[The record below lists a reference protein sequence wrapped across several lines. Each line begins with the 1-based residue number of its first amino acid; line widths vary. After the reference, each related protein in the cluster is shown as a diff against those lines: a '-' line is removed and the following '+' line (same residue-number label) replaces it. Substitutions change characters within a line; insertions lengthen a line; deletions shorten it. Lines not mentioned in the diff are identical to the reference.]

1 MIKEKDDETSK
12 DENIS
17 ESPTSYESQ
26 SSSTR
31 PTPVSSP
38 DPKFLHYGDII
49 QIFSEPISEKEQG
62 QSVKID
68 LNEKTFFVDYIDD
81 QKIRLIQ
88 TTTNDTILLYIDE
101 NGQLQE
107 PSIRRIELLTRA
119 KEPGFARQKGLLPEQ
134 WVDIY
139 FIGLEQPITGK
150 ITHLEEDQIELTL
163 HPDHEVI
170 YIDFSYRGIPE
181 DLAIEKFV
189 LRSSPPS
196 TSTISQEEETEQDA
210 ENSAEKASIEFTPEN
225 EAIIRLPEKFDYDPS
240 IDEILENEYIEA
252 DEIIFG
258 KDREVV
264 EQFLEQTQHEM
275 VFSIETQ
282 LTSMMN
288 ELLSTIPNAQ
298 RTHEIMTDVHR
309 ILDRFK
315 ELREQFSLMDDY
327 THQIQGFLLHGLQYQ
342 PMVDYLIA
350 GTGAPLSW
358 MLPVTQTRRKMYYLP
373 DESADDF
380 EEVGDTVLQ
389 PHDIRDLYDLSEQ
402 YRENTLQGDSNPY
415 KKWME
420 EVYPAFSPLIDT
432 PLTTNDG
439 LVARS
444 SVLFSPQLLHE
455 SWESIVENSVGGFSF
470 GATAVTASAK
480 YTTLKPVHNFFQRF
494 STGIPFLER
503 SEDNRRKFLPQFL
516 TSNETAHIQSWILL
530 PESVAKFSAIQLP
543 TLDMLQRSEMSQKY
557 WLKYRTFPSNGKFQ
571 PDTLLLDKLDKKK
584 YNKNAPKDTKDPIQ
598 HFLTGIQHVVLD
610 PVLVRNQH
618 ELPEELYRKYL
629 QTMIPSTFDL
639 VERVQSWMKP
649 TQGLNIGEQMQVLA
663 PFLVRLS
670 SLSYPHYNRMRYF
683 MKERTTAYK
692 KQFHELRDQY
702 RKINDTYTHMNQIL
716 GKGVLGPSEYNL
728 GRKLLEQSTL
738 YQIFHDV
745 YRIRG
750 LMSGGDGVSAFR
762 PISSSELLYEVFS
775 KDTATL
781 LTALLRNATLNH
793 VVSDSFLKA
802 SAETDWEE
810 YESKSSLSESNGG
823 DCRRNFLVKRYT
835 SLADLQKDN
844 YNDDV
849 FYDKNMDDTP
859 YELLD
864 EYKKEM
870 PEKTEDM
877 ESEDMRDFLD
887 LLSTNLIKKHA
898 CPKESAAELAITL
911 VAKKKRV
918 KNGEYAMLELPPS
931 KAIDISTEPTIT
943 HREFFKRVQNKWVQ
957 DNTLSD
963 ESFADLSFLIQ
974 SAFPN
979 KRGAV
984 NRMLCDSQP
993 SCMKNPKTST
1003 CDPMESSEKRIQIM
1017 RQEYAVK
1024 EMEKRLEISQEDLSK
1039 LLEKLILDSS
1049 RTLAAKERLRTVW
1062 LQHYSLMA
1070 YAMGQM
1076 GDKDAPPIIVSPY
1089 TQLRDDIIGQDD
1101 FTKKQYDLVRFFQKG
1116 FLRRAMIDE
1125 LGEDDHWFYC
1135 TETNTKL
1142 LPVFMYDL
1150 AKEFIAHGEV
1160 GYRERLETYKQFQM
1174 ISDDGDAIVDKHSGY
1189 ILSKLE
1195 WVNEE
1200 MYDDQ
1205 GFKIQTGSVLEID
1218 PEEGNME
1225 QKSETLGMDWTE
1237 GNRSSASWIRDVNA
1251 IDQEDSETV
1260 IMVKNIFATFCQL
1273 LHLDAKEYEKGGF
1286 RAFVQRVSLEWI
1298 EQSVMTKDVFIREM
1312 SKKSSSSTTTNMTTQ
1327 YQKYYHQYVV
1337 IITTAIFLIGIQ
1349 TTTPAIRTKKTVP
1362 GCVKSFTGYP
1372 LTESMEDQTG
1382 IQYMTCMLNLIKSSI
1397 APWNSIQSIKKE
1409 IIQEKLRDT
1418 IQNMLNSRKD
1428 LYELYLRQRQY
1439 WEDHPEEFEIP
1450 EEHQLQKWRTL
1461 LPPAVPIDIVSKL
1474 SRELPPINEKDT
1486 IISESH
1492 IIRYGYGITETIN
1505 SVVQK
1510 QDVLLKTSMGIPFVQ
1525 NACCDERPAIERES
1539 TLQYFVRES
1548 PVLQTFMNHVKV
1560 LQTHMDLFRRKT
1572 TAVSM
1577 VYSDDTRL
1585 KRPEVTSGNQE
1596 EIIYSAFIYYC
1607 NYDRLETDIPL
1618 FLQGICS
1625 TKPATETYRN
1635 KGTIKEKIQDLKEAG
1650 RNFRWEDFEQLLRL
1664 VSSENR
1670 IKTDFT
1676 FIQPSAVKVLT
1687 EFMAQ
1692 STEQESTAEDPFLD
1706 PIRTP
1711 LLDVLVKY
1719 DPQIM
1724 LLDDST
1730 GSLGADDGEGM
1741 HRALDSL
1748 MNVLGPLNQT
1758 RKERILR
1765 FLPKGAERTR
1775 AERTLDSWTSWS
1787 PSSGQRAAVPN
1798 RLQQLTSEG
1807 ALHPDKFGDEELYE
1821 MSQFVKN
1828 SVVFMVKIL
1837 PPMMFNNQFVKEW
1850 NVPKHWGLTDTH
1862 QGVIVKFLQQTHSW
1876 FAKFSKSDPRFF
1888 TLLREW
1894 QAGLLP
1900 LVQFTQLLPIQL
1912 PIHKDGKTY
1921 FRLFPKEIIHQ
1932 WMKYVSLSVLDH
1944 LVLLCQK
1951 MPNVM
1956 GTKIVKDT
1964 AAKWMMA
1971 LLDMFGEDKE
1981 IVDMSYE
1988 KIMKKVKK
1996 SRDEEKTRVMNEFR
2010 NVNNTDR
2017 RYMYMEKMFKLNRW
2031 NVESKDVFKYNG
2043 KQFDKE
2049 LAEFTDDAL
2058 DDEFP
2063 DEPMEEGYEENEYE
2077 GNEEGYDMDDEND
2090 DYGTFNYDGDDN

>member
-1 MIKEKDDETSK
+1 MIKEKTDDETS
-12 DENIS
+12 ENKNDDSIS
-17 ESPTSYESQ
+17 ESPM
-26 SSSTR
+26 STR

-49 QIFSEPISEKEQG
+49 QIFSDPISENTPES
-62 QSVKID
+62 SVKLD
-68 LNEKTFFVDYIDD
+68 LNEKTFFVDYIDN

-88 TTTNDTILLYIDE
+88 TTTNDTILLYVGED
-101 NGQLQE
+101 GQLQE

-150 ITHLEEDQIELTL
+150 ITHLEEDQIELTS
-163 HPDHEVI
+163 HSIEGHRPSEHEVI

-181 DLAIEKFV
+181 DLSIEKFV

-196 TSTISQEEETEQDA
+196 TFIPSPEETEQGA
-210 ENSAEKASIEFTPEN
+210 ESIESAEKASIEFTPEN
-225 EAIIRLPEKFDYDPS
+225 EAIIRLPEKFDYDQN

-252 DEIIFG
+252 DEIMFG

-264 EQFLEQTQHEM
+264 EQFVEQTQHEM
-275 VFSIETQ
+275 VFNIETQ

-298 RTHEIMTDVHR
+298 RTHEVMTNIHR

-315 ELREQFSLMDDY
+315 ELREQFSLMDEY
-327 THQIQGFLLHGLQYQ
+327 THQIQGFVVHGLQYQ

-439 LVARS
+439 LVSRS
-444 SVLFSPQLLHE
+444 SVLFSPQILNE
-455 SWESIVENSVGGFSF
+455 SWESIVDNSVGGFSF

-480 YTTLKPVHNFFQRF
+480 HTTLKPVHNYFQRF
-494 STGIPFLER
+494 TTGIPFLER
-503 SEDNRRKFLPQFL
+503 SEDNRRKFVHQLL
-516 TSNETAHIQSWILL
+516 TPNDSAHIQSWILL
-530 PESVAKFSAIQLP
+530 PASVAKFSAVQLP

-571 PDTLLLDKLDKKK
+571 PDTLLLDKLGKKNTSK
-584 YNKNAPKDTKDPIQ
+584 ESKNTIQ
-598 HFLTGIQHVVLD
+598 HFLTGIQHVLLD

-639 VERVQSWMKP
+639 VERVQSWLKP
-649 TQGLNIGEQMQVLA
+649 TQGLNIGEQMQVLE

-683 MKERTTAYK
+683 IKERTTAYK
-692 KQFHELRDQY
+692 KQFYEHRDQY

-716 GKGVLGPSEYNL
+716 GKGMLGPSEYNL
-728 GRKLLEQSTL
+728 GRKLLEQTTL

-750 LMSGGDGVSAFR
+750 LMSSSDGVSSFR
-762 PISSSELLYEVFS
+762 SLSSSELIQEVYS
-775 KDTATL
+775 KDTASL
-781 LTALLRNATLNH
+781 LTALLRNATMNH

-802 SAETDWEE
+802 AAETEWDQE
-810 YESKSSLSESNGG
+810 ESKTYNK

-849 FYDKNMDDTP
+849 FYDKMMDDTP

-870 PEKTEDM
+870 PEKTDDI
-877 ESEDMRDFLD
+877 ESEEMREFLD
-887 LLSTNLIKKHA
+887 LLSTNLIKRHA

-918 KNGEYAMLELPPS
+918 KNGEYAMLELPTKSSLS
-931 KAIDISTEPTIT
+931 KSPEPTIGTEPLIT

-963 ESFADLSFLIQ
+963 ESFADLSFLIR

-984 NRMLCDSQP
+984 NRMLCDTQP
-993 SCMKNPKTST
+993 SCMKNPKTAT
-1003 CDPMESSEKRIQIM
+1003 CDPLESSEKRIQIM

-1049 RTLAAKERLRTVW
+1049 RILAAKERLRTVW

-1070 YAMGQM
+1070 YAMGQIS
-1076 GDKDAPPIIVSPY
+1076 DKDAPPIIVSPY
-1089 TQLRDDIIGQDD
+1089 AQLRDDIIGQDD

-1135 TETNTKL
+1135 TQTNTKL

-1150 AKEFIAHGEV
+1150 AKEFIAHGEI

-1174 ISDDGDAIVDKHSGY
+1174 MSDDGDAIVDKHSGY

-1200 MYDDQ
+1200 LYDDQ

-1218 PEEGNME
+1218 PEEESGGME
-1225 QKSETLGMDWTE
+1225 KKSETLGMDWVHIV
-1237 GNRSSASWIRDVNA
+1237 NDV
-1251 IDQEDSETV
+1251 DQEDSETV
-1260 IMVKNIFATFCQL
+1260 VMVKNIFATFCQL

-1286 RAFVQRVSLEWI
+1286 RAFVQRVSMEWI
-1298 EQSVMTKDVFIREM
+1298 DQSVMTKENFIREM
-1312 SKKSSSSTTTNMTTQ
+1312 SKKSSSSNVTNMNTQ

-1337 IITTAIFLIGIQ
+1337 IITTAIFLMGIQ

-1372 LTESMEDQTG
+1372 LTESMEDQSG

-1397 APWNSIQSIKKE
+1397 VPWNSIQSIKKE

-1418 IQNMLNSRKD
+1418 IQNILNSRKD

-1439 WEDHPEEFEIP
+1439 REEHPEEFEIP
-1450 EEHQLQKWRTL
+1450 EEHQLQMWRTL
-1461 LPPAVPIDIVSKL
+1461 LPPSVPIEIVSTL
-1474 SRELPPINEKDT
+1474 SRELPPIDDKDT
-1486 IISESH
+1486 IVSESH
-1492 IIRYGYGITETIN
+1492 IIRYGYGIMETIHG
-1505 SVVQK
+1505 VVQK
-1510 QDVLLKTSMGIPFVQ
+1510 QDVLLKTSLGIPFVQ
-1525 NACCDERPAIERES
+1525 NACCDEHATSIHES
-1539 TLQYFVRES
+1539 TLQYFVREA
-1548 PVLQTFMNHVKV
+1548 PVLQTFMNHVNV
-1560 LQTHMDLFRRKT
+1560 LQSHMELFRRKT
-1572 TAVSM
+1572 TAITM

-1585 KRPEVTSGNQE
+1585 KRPEITSGNQE
-1596 EIIYSAFIYYC
+1596 EIIYSAFIYFC
-1607 NYDRLETDIPL
+1607 NFDRLEQDIPP
-1618 FLQGICS
+1618 FLQGICAA
-1625 TKPATETYRN
+1625 KPATETYRN
-1635 KGTIKEKIQDLKEAG
+1635 KGSIKEKIQDLKEAG
-1650 RNFRWEDFEQLLRL
+1650 RTFRWEDFEQLLRL
-1664 VSSENR
+1664 VNAKNR
-1670 IKTDFT
+1670 IQSDLT
-1676 FIQPSAVKVLT
+1676 FVQPSAVKVLT
-1687 EFMAQ
+1687 EFMA
-1692 STEQESTAEDPFLD
+1692 ESLEKENVAEDPFLD
-1706 PIRTP
+1706 PIRKP

-1730 GSLGADDGEGM
+1730 GGEGEGM
-1741 HRALDSL
+1741 YKALDDL

-1758 RKERILR
+1758 RRDRILR

-1787 PSSGQRAAVPN
+1787 PSV
-1798 RLQQLTSEG
+1798 
-1807 ALHPDKFGDEELYE
+1807 GDEELYE

-1876 FAKFSKSDPRFF
+1876 FAKFSKSGPSETRFF

-1912 PIHKDGKTY
+1912 PIHKHDKSY

-1932 WMKYVSLSVLDH
+1932 WMKYVSLSVLDN

-1951 MPNVM
+1951 MPNIM

-1964 AAKWMMA
+1964 SAKWMMA

-1988 KIMKKVKK
+1988 KIMKKVNK

-2031 NVESKDVFKYNG
+2031 NIESKDVFKYNG

-2063 DEPMEEGYEENEYE
+2063 DEPMEEGFEEDAYE
-2077 GNEEGYDMDDEND
+2077 GYEEGYDMDND
-2090 DYGTFNYDGDDN
+2090 DEEYNTFSYDGDDT